1 MRRIGGGGASVR
13 ALVRLRRHFVG
24 GVSPTARRAAAM
36 LVDALIVVEA
46 FLLALLFRFDGA
58 VPDRY

>member
-1 MRRIGGGGASVR
+1 MR